1 MFESRKK
8 LFVYVA
14 AGIITLNW
22 SLYIWAV
29 NAGYVIQTCMGYFLE
44 PLVVCCF
51 GVVFIKKRQTNGKK
65 ISMIFAFCGLMVMII
80 GYREIPFIAL
90 GLGLSFAIYSAIKKA
105 SS

>member
-14 AGIITLNW
+14 AGIVITLNW

-51 GVVFIKKRQTNGKK
+51 GVVFYKEKGKQMEK
-65 ISMIFAFCGLMVMII
+65 NLHDLCFLRSHGHD
-80 GYREIPFIAL
+80 YR
-90 GLGLSFAIYSAIKKA
+90 LS
-105 SS
+105 